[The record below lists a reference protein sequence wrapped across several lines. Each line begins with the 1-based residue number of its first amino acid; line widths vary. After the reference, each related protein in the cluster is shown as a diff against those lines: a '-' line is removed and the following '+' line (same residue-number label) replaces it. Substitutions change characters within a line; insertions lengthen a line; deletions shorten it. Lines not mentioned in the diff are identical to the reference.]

1 MNVVRVDDKNIAALD
16 RVLTVLN
23 HEGARVAREI
33 ADLELGVPVQ
43 IAIGHAQR
51 FDMARGDG
59 NARVFEVDPSRKSGD
74 GRIRI
79 L

>member
-1 MNVVRVDDKNIAALD
+1 MNVVRVDDENIAAPD

-43 IAIGHAQR
+43 IVISDTER

-59 NARVFEVDPSRKSGD
+59 NARVFEIDPRRKSAD